1 MAEPTEKQQEDGNSR
16 LGDVVKIVLLGWS
29 MAILTAN
36 YLGVFKQSLDPTYP
50 ASILSGTAASFG
62 LAVGNN
68 RKKKKNLQLRNS
80 RLPKSPNE
88 TLCTAVDFGN
98 PCRASASGHRS

>member
-1 MAEPTEKQQEDGNSR
+1 MAEEQVKQEPENDNSR
-16 LGDVVKIVLLGWS
+16 LGDVIKVVLLAWA

-62 LAVGNN
+62 LAVGGN
-68 RKKKKNLQLRNS
+68 KKSKKEEPTIKEQS
-80 RLPKSPNE
+80 STSKPK
-88 TLCTAVDFGN
+88 
-98 PCRASASGHRS
+98 

>member
-1 MAEPTEKQQEDGNSR
+1 MAEEQAKQEQENDNSR
-16 LGDVVKIVLLGWS
+16 LGDVIKVVLLGWA

-62 LAVGNN
+62 LAVGGN
-68 RKKKKNLQLRNS
+68 KKSKKEEPTIKEQTPTS
-80 RLPKSPNE
+80 KPK
-88 TLCTAVDFGN
+88 
-98 PCRASASGHRS
+98 

>member
-1 MAEPTEKQQEDGNSR
+1 MTETKETQGQEQDDGNSR
-16 LGDVVKIVLLGWS
+16 LGDVVKIVLLSWS

-68 RKKKKNLQLRNS
+68 RKKKDETTIKQEPS
-80 RLPKSPNE
+80 TSKPK
-88 TLCTAVDFGN
+88 
-98 PCRASASGHRS
+98 

>member
-1 MAEPTEKQQEDGNSR
+1 MAEEQAKQEQEQDNSR
-16 LGDVVKIVLLGWS
+16 LGDVIKVVLLAWA

-68 RKKKKNLQLRNS
+68 KKKKEEPTIKEQS
-80 RLPKSPNE
+80 STSKPK
-88 TLCTAVDFGN
+88 
-98 PCRASASGHRS
+98 

>member
-1 MAEPTEKQQEDGNSR
+1 MAEEQVKQEPENDKSR
-16 LGDVVKIVLLGWS
+16 LGDVIKVVLLAWA

-62 LAVGNN
+62 LAVGGN
-68 RKKKKNLQLRNS
+68 KKSKKEEPTIKEQTPTS
-80 RLPKSPNE
+80 KPK
-88 TLCTAVDFGN
+88 
-98 PCRASASGHRS
+98 

>member
-1 MAEPTEKQQEDGNSR
+1 MAEERVKQDQEQDNSR
-16 LGDVVKIVLLGWS
+16 LGDVVKVVLLSWA

-62 LAVGNN
+62 LAVGGN
-68 RKKKKNLQLRNS
+68 KKKKEEPTIKAETTTS
-80 RLPKSPNE
+80 KPK
-88 TLCTAVDFGN
+88 
-98 PCRASASGHRS
+98 

>member
-1 MAEPTEKQQEDGNSR
+1 MAETKEAQGQEQDDANSR
-16 LGDVVKIVLLGWS
+16 LGDVVKIVLLAWA

-50 ASILSGTAASFG
+50 ASILSGPAASFG

-68 RKKKKNLQLRNS
+68 RKKKEEPTIKQEPS
-80 RLPKSPNE
+80 TAKPK
-88 TLCTAVDFGN
+88 
-98 PCRASASGHRS
+98 

>member
-1 MAEPTEKQQEDGNSR
+1 MADPAEKQPEDGNSR
-16 LGDVVKIVLLGWS
+16 LGDVVKIVLLGWA

-68 RKKKKNLQLRNS
+68 RKKKEEPTIKEQS
-80 RLPKSPNE
+80 STSKPK
-88 TLCTAVDFGN
+88 
-98 PCRASASGHRS
+98 

>member
-1 MAEPTEKQQEDGNSR
+1 MAEPKAKQAQEQDDGNSR
-16 LGDVVKIVLLGWS
+16 LGDVVKIVLLGWA

-62 LAVGNN
+62 LAVGSN
-68 RKKKKNLQLRNS
+68 RKKKEEPTIKEEPTTAK
-80 RLPKSPNE
+80 PK
-88 TLCTAVDFGN
+88 
-98 PCRASASGHRS
+98 

>member
-1 MAEPTEKQQEDGNSR
+1 MAEPADKQHDDSNSR
-16 LGDVVKIVLLGWS
+16 LGDVIKVVLLAWA

-68 RKKKKNLQLRNS
+68 RKKKEEPTIKQETPTAK
-80 RLPKSPNE
+80 PK
-88 TLCTAVDFGN
+88 
-98 PCRASASGHRS
+98 

>member
-1 MAEPTEKQQEDGNSR
+1 MAEEQAKQEQENDNSR
-16 LGDVVKIVLLGWS
+16 LGDVIKVVLLAWA

-62 LAVGNN
+62 LAVGGN
-68 RKKKKNLQLRNS
+68 KKSKKEEPTIKEQS
-80 RLPKSPNE
+80 STSKPK
-88 TLCTAVDFGN
+88 
-98 PCRASASGHRS
+98 

>member
-1 MAEPTEKQQEDGNSR
+1 MAEEQAKQEQENDNSR
-16 LGDVVKIVLLGWS
+16 LGDVIKVVLLSWA

-62 LAVGNN
+62 LAVGGN
-68 RKKKKNLQLRNS
+68 KKAKKEEPTIKEQTS
-80 RLPKSPNE
+80 TSKPK
-88 TLCTAVDFGN
+88 
-98 PCRASASGHRS
+98 

>member
-1 MAEPTEKQQEDGNSR
+1 MAETKETQGPEQDDANSR
-16 LGDVVKIVLLGWS
+16 LGDVVKIVLLAWA

-68 RKKKKNLQLRNS
+68 RKKKEEPTIKQEPS
-80 RLPKSPNE
+80 TAKPK
-88 TLCTAVDFGN
+88 
-98 PCRASASGHRS
+98 

>member
-1 MAEPTEKQQEDGNSR
+1 MAEEQVKQEQENDNSR
-16 LGDVVKIVLLGWS
+16 LGDVIKVVLLAWA

-68 RKKKKNLQLRNS
+68 KKKKEQPTLKEETPTS
-80 RLPKSPNE
+80 KPK
-88 TLCTAVDFGN
+88 
-98 PCRASASGHRS
+98 

>member
-1 MAEPTEKQQEDGNSR
+1 MAEEQVKQEQEQDNSR
-16 LGDVVKIVLLGWS
+16 LGDVIKVVLLAWA

-68 RKKKKNLQLRNS
+68 KKKKEQPTIKEETPTS
-80 RLPKSPNE
+80 KPK
-88 TLCTAVDFGN
+88 
-98 PCRASASGHRS
+98 

>member
-1 MAEPTEKQQEDGNSR
+1 MAEEQAKQEQEQDNSR
-16 LGDVVKIVLLGWS
+16 LGDVIKVVLLGWA

-62 LAVGNN
+62 LAVGGN
-68 RKKKKNLQLRNS
+68 KKLKKEEPTIKEQTPTS
-80 RLPKSPNE
+80 KPK
-88 TLCTAVDFGN
+88 
-98 PCRASASGHRS
+98 

>member
-1 MAEPTEKQQEDGNSR
+1 MAETKEAQGQEQDDGNSR

-68 RKKKKNLQLRNS
+68 RKKKEEPTIKEEPS
-80 RLPKSPNE
+80 TSKPK
-88 TLCTAVDFGN
+88 
-98 PCRASASGHRS
+98 

>member
-1 MAEPTEKQQEDGNSR
+1 MAESNEKQEQEESNSR
-16 LGDVVKIVLLGWS
+16 LGDVIKVVLLGWA

-62 LAVGNN
+62 LSVGNN
-68 RKKKKNLQLRNS
+68 RKKKEKQ
-80 RLPKSPNE
+80 
-88 TLCTAVDFGN
+88 TLLWN
-98 PCRASASGHRS
+98 

>member
-1 MAEPTEKQQEDGNSR
+1 MAEPKETQGQEQDDGNSR
-16 LGDVVKIVLLGWS
+16 LGDVVKIVLLGWA

-62 LAVGNN
+62 LSVGAN
-68 RKKKKNLQLRNS
+68 RKKKVEPTIKQEPTTAK
-80 RLPKSPNE
+80 PK
-88 TLCTAVDFGN
+88 
-98 PCRASASGHRS
+98 

>member
-1 MAEPTEKQQEDGNSR
+1 MAEPKETKDQEQDDGNSR
-16 LGDVVKIVLLGWS
+16 LGDVVKIVLLGWA

-62 LAVGNN
+62 LAVGGN
-68 RKKKKNLQLRNS
+68 RKKKEEPTIKQEPTTAK
-80 RLPKSPNE
+80 PK
-88 TLCTAVDFGN
+88 
-98 PCRASASGHRS
+98 

>member
-1 MAEPTEKQQEDGNSR
+1 MAESTEKQEQEESNSR
-16 LGDVVKIVLLGWS
+16 LGDVIKVVLLGWA

-68 RKKKKNLQLRNS
+68 RKRKDENII
-80 RLPKSPNE
+80 
-88 TLCTAVDFGN
+88 
-98 PCRASASGHRS
+98 

>member
-1 MAEPTEKQQEDGNSR
+1 MAESTEKPEQDEPNSR
-16 LGDVVKIVLLGWS
+16 LGDVIKVVLLGWS

-62 LAVGNN
+62 LSVGNN
-68 RKKKKNLQLRNS
+68 RKKKEEPTIKEQTPTS
-80 RLPKSPNE
+80 KPK
-88 TLCTAVDFGN
+88 
-98 PCRASASGHRS
+98 

>member
-1 MAEPTEKQQEDGNSR
+1 MAEPKEKQAQEQDDGNSR
-16 LGDVVKIVLLGWS
+16 LGDVVKIVLLGWA

-62 LAVGNN
+62 LAVGSN
-68 RKKKKNLQLRNS
+68 RKKKEEPTIKQEPTTAK
-80 RLPKSPNE
+80 PK
-88 TLCTAVDFGN
+88 
-98 PCRASASGHRS
+98 

>member
-1 MAEPTEKQQEDGNSR
+1 MAETKETPSQEQEDANSR

-62 LAVGNN
+62 LAVGSN
-68 RKKKKNLQLRNS
+68 RKKKEETTIKEQQS
-80 RLPKSPNE
+80 VTKPK
-88 TLCTAVDFGN
+88 
-98 PCRASASGHRS
+98 

>member
-1 MAEPTEKQQEDGNSR
+1 MAEEQAKQEQENDNSR
-16 LGDVVKIVLLGWS
+16 LGDVIKVVLLAWA

-68 RKKKKNLQLRNS
+68 KKKKEQPTLEKETPTS
-80 RLPKSPNE
+80 KPK
-88 TLCTAVDFGN
+88 
-98 PCRASASGHRS
+98 

>member
-1 MAEPTEKQQEDGNSR
+1 MAEPVDKQNEDSNSR
-16 LGDVVKIVLLGWS
+16 LGDVIKVVLLGWA

-62 LAVGNN
+62 LSVGNN
-68 RKKKKNLQLRNS
+68 RKKKEEPTIKQETTTAK
-80 RLPKSPNE
+80 PK
-88 TLCTAVDFGN
+88 
-98 PCRASASGHRS
+98 

>member
-1 MAEPTEKQQEDGNSR
+1 MAEPKETQNQEQDDGNSR
-16 LGDVVKIVLLGWS
+16 LGDVVKIVLLGWA

-68 RKKKKNLQLRNS
+68 RKKKEEPTIKEEPTTAK
-80 RLPKSPNE
+80 PK
-88 TLCTAVDFGN
+88 
-98 PCRASASGHRS
+98 

>member
-1 MAEPTEKQQEDGNSR
+1 MAEEQAKQEQENDNSR
-16 LGDVVKIVLLGWS
+16 LGDVIKVVLLGWA

-68 RKKKKNLQLRNS
+68 KKKKEEPTIKEQS
-80 RLPKSPNE
+80 
-88 TLCTAVDFGN
+88 
-98 PCRASASGHRS
+98 SASKPK

>member
-1 MAEPTEKQQEDGNSR
+1 MAEEQVKQEQENDNSR
-16 LGDVVKIVLLGWS
+16 LGDVIKVVLLTWA

-68 RKKKKNLQLRNS
+68 KKKKEQPTLKEETPTS
-80 RLPKSPNE
+80 KPK
-88 TLCTAVDFGN
+88 
-98 PCRASASGHRS
+98 

>member
-1 MAEPTEKQQEDGNSR
+1 MADSNEKPEQEESNSR
-16 LGDVVKIVLLGWS
+16 LGDVIKVVLLGWA

-62 LAVGNN
+62 LSVGNN
-68 RKKKKNLQLRNS
+68 RKKKEEPTIKEQT
-80 RLPKSPNE
+80 PMAKSK
-88 TLCTAVDFGN
+88 
-98 PCRASASGHRS
+98 